1 MNVLQLSRAPGFKL
15 QTLSR
20 VTNGLEA
27 VSVARPGRWGN
38 PQLVGKHGDAAACIA
53 QFRAEL
59 VSSPTKVA
67 EAQRDLNGQNLACWC
82 KPGKPCHADVL
93 IEIANSVRSG

>member
-1 MNVLQLSRAPGFKL
+1 MSLGCDTIVQHAKQSRKLSGKTMPEK
-15 QTLSR
+15 
-20 VTNGLEA
+20 
-27 VSVARPGRWGN
+27 RWGN
-38 PQLVGKHGDAAACIA
+38 PYLVGKHGDAAACIA

-67 EAQRDLNGQNLACWC
+67 EAQRDLGGKNLACWC
-82 KPGKPCHADVL
+82 KPGEPCHADVL